1 MNDKRVY
8 ISPSILNANVHYL
21 KNEIEKISS
30 SADFLHLDIMDNIFV
45 PNFTFTL
52 EQSEKILK
60 YTSLPVDAH
69 LMVANPDFLAPQY
82 AQIGCFS
89 VTFHFEAA
97 KNPKEI
103 IQNIVSNGARAAIA
117 IKPSTPF
124 EAIEKFL
131 PDIYMLVIMTV
142 EPGFGGQKFMVD
154 QLPKIEQ
161 ARKYIDSQ
169 VVRPII
175 QVDGGISES
184 TISKAAKSGANCFV
198 SGSAIY
204 NSSSP
209 SEMVE
214 KLRNLAA
221 LELTRDSHK

>member
-8 ISPSILNANVHYL
+8 ISPSILNANVHDL
-21 KNEIEKISS
+21 ENEIKKISS

-124 EAIEKFL
+124 ESIEKFL
-131 PDIYMLVIMTV
+131 PDIYMLCVRSDDSKNTRLAVFEGQLADAIGNSPAYEV
-142 EPGFGGQKFMVD
+142 EMRSIAFD
-154 QLPKIEQ
+154 N
-161 ARKYIDSQ
+161 
-169 VVRPII
+169 
-175 QVDGGISES
+175 
-184 TISKAAKSGANCFV
+184 TSKVNHCVAATF
-198 SGSAIY
+198 
-204 NSSSP
+204 
-209 SEMVE
+209 
-214 KLRNLAA
+214 
-221 LELTRDSHK
+221 